1 MIELT
6 SEQRQALDQQHGEPV
21 RVIDPSTHDAYV
33 LIRAEVFERMAGL
46 LRPPEHEPPAAIG
59 LPRLRS
65 MQAFWKDLPELLGNQ
80 RNHGK
85 WVAYHGDV
93 RIDLGKT
100 QTELY
105 QECFRRG
112 LQRGDFYVGKIK
124 ASDIP
129 PWGTV
134 QVDWSLYE
142 YTPAGEG
149 GIPPDAV

>member
-6 SEQRQALDQQHGEPV
+6 PEQRQAAEQGEPV
-21 RVIDPSTHDAYV
+21 QVVDATTHDAYV
-33 LIRAEVFERMAGL
+33 LVRAEVFERMAGVM
-46 LRPPEHEPPAAIG
+46 RTPEHEPPAEIA
-59 LPRLRS
+59 PWRLHS
-65 MQAFWKDLPELLGNQ
+65 MQAFWRDLPGLLKTR

-85 WVAYHGDV
+85 WVAYHGNE
-93 RIDLGKT
+93 RIGLGKT

-112 LQRGDFYVGKIK
+112 LQRGEFYVGKIK

-142 YTPAGEG
+142 YTHAGEG
-149 GIPPDAV
+149 ANPPDAV